1 MKKIFSLLLLF
12 IPLIALT
19 IACEHDEEDPIVKTT
34 PYSKFKGAW
43 TGTYSGGDSG
53 IIDFSVKD
61 DGTIVGDIESESF
74 PESDL
79 SLKGKVTVEGE
90 VNIRLIYLDEVDIGG
105 FTGTMTESS
114 ASGAWINNS
123 AGGIKGSWV
132 AGR

>member
-12 IPLIALT
+12 IPLVALT
-19 IACEHDEEDPIVKTT
+19 TACEHDEEDPIVKTT

-61 DGTIVGDIESESF
+61 DGTIVGDIESENF

-79 SLKGKVTVEGE
+79 SLKGKVTVEGD

-114 ASGAWINNS
+114 VSGAWINNS
-123 AGGIKGSWV
+123 AGIKGSWV
-132 AGR
+132 ASR